1 MKNKK
6 TIIKRRI
13 GVILTYL
20 SLLIIDLVFE
30 YCKIYQWTYV
40 LGIIEIIAFVVFVMS
55 FVTTYLKSGLWKFIH
70 KPIKQLD
77 EREIILT
84 SNSLRYAYSIFTI
97 FVLVLL
103 LVFAITEIYVDIVLV
118 VSLILFAHILP
129 ASVIAWTEKNI

>member
-30 YCKIYQWTYV
+30 YCKIYQLTYV
-40 LGIIEIIAFVVFVMS
+40 LGIIGIIAFVVFVTS
-55 FVTTYLKSGLWKFIH
+55 FVTTYLKSGLWRFIH
-70 KPIKQLD
+70 KPLKQLD

-129 ASVIAWTEKNI
+129 

>member
-30 YCKIYQWTYV
+30 YCKIYQLTYV
-40 LGIIEIIAFVVFVMS
+40 LGIIGIIAFVVFVTS